1 MKITVNGEGREVQ
14 AQTLRDALAEL
25 GLADAIVA
33 TALNRDFVPAAARGE
48 TALAEGDAIE
58 IVAPMQGG

>member
-1 MKITVNGEGREVQ
+1 MRIIVNGERREVQ
-14 AQTLRDALAEL
+14 AETLRDALAEL

-33 TALNRDFVPAAARGE
+33 TALNRDFVPATARAE
-48 TALAEGDAIE
+48 TALAEGDTIE

>member
-1 MKITVNGEGREVQ
+1 MRIIVNGERREVQ
-14 AQTLRDALAEL
+14 AETLRDALAEL

-33 TALNRDFVPAAARGE
+33 TALNRDFVPATARGR
-48 TALAEGDAIE
+48 TVLAEGDAIE